1 MKTKKV
7 MQKLLQKFLVVTVII
22 VSLCGFAFAEQA
34 DEPAAQAEKDWY
46 VALRLGFQPYTM
58 EMSGEVGGRHFDA
71 QADLADIMDNTDT
84 TLLGGEMEFGKGKLF
99 MTLSGFYQKSEVPD
113 GRFEDSTFTET
124 SFNPMIGYRVYQG
137 DGPTPVSVDLMAGAY
152 YVKISREVYIDKVKF
167 RDKKDTDFT
176 DAMVGAR
183 AYYGFTKQFGAS
195 FFGEVGA
202 GGSELQYVVSA
213 NLVYNFTNWF
223 AMSVGYK
230 YWYFKYD
237 DDEKLMRDFEQQIY
251 GPTLG
256 VQFKF

>member
-1 MKTKKV
+1 
-7 MQKLLQKFLVVTVII
+7 
-22 VSLCGFAFAEQA
+22 
-34 DEPAAQAEKDWY
+34 
-46 VALRLGFQPYTM
+46 
-58 EMSGEVGGRHFDA
+58 
-71 QADLADIMDNTDT
+71 
-84 TLLGGEMEFGKGKLF
+84 
-99 MTLSGFYQKSEVPD
+99 
-113 GRFEDSTFTET
+113 
-124 SFNPMIGYRVYQG
+124 MIGYRVYQG

-152 YVKISREVYIDKVKF
+152 YVKISTELEIDKVKI

-176 DAMVGAR
+176 DAMIGVR

-237 DDEKLMRDFEQQIY
+237 DDENVMRDFEQQLY

>member
-1 MKTKKV
+1 

-22 VSLCGFAFAEQA
+22 VSLCGYALAEQA

-58 EMSGEVGGRHFDA
+58 EMSGKVGNKEFDA
-71 QADLADIMDNTDT
+71 KADLADIMDNTDT
-84 TLLGGEMEFGKGKLF
+84 TILGGEIEFGKGKLF
-99 MTLSGFYQKSEVPD
+99 MILNGFYQKSEATD
-113 GRFEDSTFTET
+113 GRTDGSTFTET
-124 SFNPMIGYRVYQG
+124 GFNPMIGYRVYQG

-152 YVKISREVYIDKVKF
+152 YVKVSTELEIDNVKIGDK
-167 RDKKDTDFT
+167 RDSDFT
-176 DAMVGAR
+176 DAMIGLR

-195 FFGEVGA
+195 VFGEVGG

-237 DDEKLMRDFEQQIY
+237 GDENRVRDFEQKLY

>member
-1 MKTKKV
+1 MKRRRV
-7 MQKLLQKFLVVTVII
+7 MEKLFKSFLVVTVII
-22 VSLCGFAFAEQA
+22 VSLCGSALAEQT
-34 DEPAAQAEKDWY
+34 EPAAQAEKDWY
-46 VALRLGFQPYTM
+46 VALRFGFQPYTV
-58 EMSGEVGGRHFDA
+58 EMDGKVGDRNFNY
-71 QADLADIMDNTDT
+71 QTDLADILDNTDT
-84 TLLGGEMEFGKGKLF
+84 TILGGEMEFGKGKLF
-99 MTLSGFYQKSEVPD
+99 MILSGFYQNTEAND
-113 GRFEDSTFTET
+113 GRFEESTFTEM

-152 YVKISREVYIDKVKF
+152 YVKISTEVSFDKVKI
-167 RDKKDTDFT
+167 RDEKDTDFT

-183 AYYGFTKQFGAS
+183 AYYGFTKQFGVGC
-195 FFGEVGA
+195 FGEIGA

-237 DDEKLMRDFEQQIY
+237 DEENVIRDFEQQLY

-256 VQFKF
+256 VQFRF